1 MKRRILV
8 GILPVLLIILLSGC
22 FVLDPDE
29 LLTLPKQAEDY
40 YNLQQAIDEVMKDAE
55 YSAPISGENRQAVQL
70 KDLDG
75 DGNNEA
81 VLFAKTE
88 GEHPLKIYVFNRV
101 GAVFSAIACMEGDG
115 INFDTVQFCQI
126 DGQGGLEI
134 VVSRQLNE
142 GVPQTLSVYATQ
154 DSTVTELLNI
164 SDNRFVVTDFNAD
177 GAEDIFVLHA
187 DAARQ
192 DDFAEL
198 YFWKDNALCC
208 DSLSLPGTVAESA
221 VNLQAGKI
229 SGEIP
234 AAFVAGALDETEQAV
249 YVFALQQGRLTNLT
263 AEKPLR
269 IPANWSLM
277 DIDADGE
284 LELPRLRAVSALD
297 SSDDTSG
304 IKLVCW
310 QDIDATGTVTDGF
323 VNLHNSAEQWYFTLP
338 DFWQENLLLA
348 TRQTGDYSCT
358 AIYQKSSAG
367 DPVQVLALYAYSGED
382 GAQWATQD
390 GRFLLGSRENTVYA
404 AKITETPGAESLRED
419 AVMARFHLLPDQIT
433 VVS

>member
-1 MKRRILV
+1 MKRRIFA
-8 GILPVLLIILLSGC
+8 GMIPVLLIVLLSGC
-22 FVLDPDE
+22 FMLDPDE

-40 YNLQQAIDEVMKDAE
+40 YNLQQAIDEVMKNAD

-101 GAVFSAIACMEGDG
+101 GVVFSTIACLEGDG

-142 GVPQTLSVYATQ
+142 GVPQTLSVYATR
-154 DSTVTELLNI
+154 DGTVTELLNI
-164 SDNRFVVTDFNAD
+164 SDNRFVVTDFNED

-198 YFWKDNALCC
+198 YFWKDDAIRC
-208 DSLSLPGTVAESA
+208 DSLSLPGAVAENA
-221 VNLQAGKI
+221 VNLQAGRI
-229 SGEIP
+229 SGGIP
-234 AAFVAGALDETEQAV
+234 AAFVTGMLDEAEQAV

-269 IPANWSLM
+269 IPENWSLM

-284 LELPRLRAVSALD
+284 LELPQLRSVAKLD
-297 SSDDTSG
+297 SSDDTSR

-310 QDIDATGTVTDGF
+310 KDIDATGAVTAGL
-323 VNLHNSAEQWYFTLP
+323 VNLHNSTEQWYFTLP
-338 DFWQENLLLA
+338 DFWQENLMIA

-358 AIYQKSSAG
+358 AIYQRSPTG
-367 DPVQVLALYAYSGED
+367 DPIQVLALYAYSGED
-382 GAQWATQD
+382 AEQWATQD

-404 AKITETPGAESLRED
+404 AKIAEASDAENLRED
-419 AVMARFHLLPDQIT
+419 AVTARFHLLPDQIT